1 MAYTKPQQRKK
12 EEGKRLK
19 GERDRIKFSDLRFDR
34 GQVVSFNASVL
45 PTGIAISVGM
55 LQKSVLLG
63 TARILRKV
71 FDVKNESILLAH
83 GLLVV
88 TRP

>member
-12 EEGKRLK
+12 EESKRLK
-19 GERDRIKFSDLRFDR
+19 GERDCIKFSDLRFDR

-45 PTGIAISVGM
+45 STGIAISVGM
-55 LQKSVLLG
+55 LQKSVLFG